1 MATDVVSDGDGDGAG
16 DGVGASD
23 SDDDGDGVGSDGD
36 GASDPLC
43 SWRTRA
49 PNMNIPSLSQ

>member
-1 MATDVVSDGDGDGAG
+1 MATDVIGDGDGAG

>member
-1 MATDVVSDGDGDGAG
+1 MAMDVVGDGDGAG
-16 DGVGASD
+16 DGAGASD

-36 GASDPLC
+36 GAGDPLC

-49 PNMNIPSLSQ
+49 PNMNIPSPSQ